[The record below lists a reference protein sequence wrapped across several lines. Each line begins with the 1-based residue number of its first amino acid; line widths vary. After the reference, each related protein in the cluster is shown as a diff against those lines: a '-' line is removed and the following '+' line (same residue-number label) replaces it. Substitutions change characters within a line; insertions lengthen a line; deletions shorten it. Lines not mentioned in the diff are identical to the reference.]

1 METSSYRIRTNINQ
15 DQVVR
20 AKLTQD
26 NNFLEILSLKI
37 NQEDTYKL
45 HVSDYGI
52 IVGRVLANDAF
63 GIPNAKV
70 SVFIPLT
77 EEDSQRS
84 EIINL
89 YPYKTIHTVDSEN
102 RRYNLL
108 PDESNDECYRVVGT
122 FPNKRLVLDNDTE
135 IEIFEKYWKYTT
147 TTNQAGDYMIFGVP
161 TGNQQIHVDID
172 LSDIGMLSQKPR
184 DFIYKGYNITQFDNA
199 SQFKESTNLD
209 NLSQLLSQTNSV
221 HVYPFWGDTDM
232 EEIAIT
238 RCDLQVQYK
247 FEPTCVFMG
256 SIVSDNYS
264 NSIGDKCNPSK
275 YCGYNRNLIAGEGTI
290 EMIRKT
296 PDGLIEEH
304 QIQGNRLIDS
314 DGVWCY
320 QIPMNLD
327 FVGTDEFGNIVP
339 TDNPNKGIPTRTSVR
354 FRVSMQES
362 DSDGISR
369 HRAKYLIP
377 NVHPLV
383 ADETTP
389 MIASGSKFNQCFE
402 FGSATPNEYFRDL
415 YWNKVYSVKN
425 YIPRLQTNKSA
436 SNKKYSA
443 IRTVNVA
450 EGKNPFPF
458 NNGRIQL
465 FFSYRLICMLME
477 IMAAIACA
485 VNSVLTAFGRI
496 GDLLKPIGANT
507 KLFAWIGKALSS
519 PFYWIQKALCLPVKC
534 ISFYGLSETDEV
546 TEYVPC
552 CAGGKTCQPKCKE
565 DGCSFTSD
573 YSDLVDTIQQS
584 LSQEYDTVNLD
595 FYNDWV
601 NGCLYMPLWFWK
613 KTKKRTFLWGLI
625 KLKGKNRFCDCD
637 TN

>member
-1 METSSYRIRTNINQ
+1 MENSYRIRTNINK
-15 DQVVR
+15 DQVVK
-20 AKLTQD
+20 AKLGQD
-26 NNFLEILSLKI
+26 IKFLEILSLKI

-45 HVSDYGI
+45 HVSNYGI
-52 IVGRVLANDAF
+52 IVGRVLANNAF

-77 EEDSQRS
+77 EDDANNSD
-84 EIINL
+84 IINL
-89 YPYKTIHTVDSEN
+89 YPYKTISTVDSEN

-108 PDESNDECYRVVGT
+108 PNESTDECYRIVGT
-122 FPNKRLVLDNDTE
+122 FPNKCLVLDNE
-135 IEIFEKYWKYTT
+135 SYIEIYEKYWKYTT
-147 TTNQAGDYMIFGVP
+147 VTNQSGDYMIFGVP
-161 TGNQQIHVDID
+161 TGNQELHVDID
-172 LSDIGMLSQKPR
+172 LSDVGILSQKPR

-209 NLSQLLSQTNSV
+209 NLSQLLTQNNSTY
-221 HVYPFWGDTDM
+221 VYPFWGDSDM
-232 EEIAIT
+232 GEIAIT
-238 RCDLQVQYK
+238 RCDVQVQYK

-256 SIVSDNYS
+256 SIISDNYS

-275 YCGYNRNLIAGEGTI
+275 FCGYNRNLISGEGTI

-296 PDGLIEEH
+296 PDGLVEEH

-327 FVGTDEFGNIVP
+327 YVGTDEFGNIIP

-362 DSDGISR
+362 DNDGISR

-377 NVHPLV
+377 NIHPLV
-383 ADETTP
+383 SESVIP
-389 MIASGSKFNQCFE
+389 QIPNGSKFNQCFE
-402 FGSATPNEYFRDL
+402 FGSATPDEYFRDL

-443 IRTVNVA
+443 IRTVNVS

-465 FFSYRLICMLME
+465 FFSYRLICILME
-477 IMAAIACA
+477 IMAAVACA
-485 VNSVLTAFGRI
+485 VNSVLTVFGRI
-496 GDLLKPIGANT
+496 GDLLRPIGANT
-507 KLFAWIGKALSS
+507 KLFAWIGKALAA
-519 PFYWIQKALCLPVKC
+519 PFDTIQRLLCLPVKC

-552 CAGGKTCQPKCKE
+552 CAGGKICQPKCQGD
-565 DGCSFTSD
+565 DGGTFSSG
-573 YSDLVDTIQQS
+573 
-584 LSQEYDTVNLD
+584 
-595 FYNDWV
+595 YN
-601 NGCLYMPLWFWK
+601 N
-613 KTKKRTFLWGLI
+613 
-625 KLKGKNRFCDCD
+625 
-637 TN
+637 